1 MPRRE
6 DASFGRVGSWLYNHT
21 RKINK
26 IATLTDIQKLR
37 LEVGDVDVSFP
48 ILDDTS
54 YEYFLEK
61 HSNNLNRAGLD
72 AARAILFQ
80 LSTRNSETVDVF
92 SVKNTSAE
100 SYRQALLLYI
110 KDPNLNPLYKNLKG
124 YVGGVS
130 ISDMDANNANL
141 DNNIIQSPSDSGE
154 LVNTSFFTYTWRS

>member
-1 MPRRE
+1 M
-6 DASFGRVGSWLYNHT
+6 A
-21 RKINK
+21 
-26 IATLTDIQKLR
+26 LTDIQKLR
-37 LEVGDVDVSFP
+37 LEVGDVDISFP

-110 KDPNLNPLYKNLKG
+110 KDPNLNPLYKNLQG
-124 YVGGVS
+124 YFGGVS
-130 ISDMDANNANL
+130 ISDMEANVANP
-141 DNNIIQSPSDSGE
+141 DNNIVENPGKTDSLYQTGP
-154 LVNTSFFTYTWRS
+154 FTLGWRF

>member
-1 MPRRE
+1 M
-6 DASFGRVGSWLYNHT
+6 A
-21 RKINK
+21 
-26 IATLTDIQKLR
+26 LTDIQKLR
-37 LEVGDVDVSFP
+37 VEVGDTDVSFP
-48 ILDDTS
+48 FLDDTS

-100 SYRQALLLYI
+100 AYRQALLLYI
-110 KDPNLNPLYKNLKG
+110 KDPNLNPLYQNLKG
-124 YVGGVS
+124 YVGGIS
-130 ISDMDANNANL
+130 ISDMDANNTNL

-154 LVNTSFFTYTWRS
+154 LVNTSFFTYAWRG

>member
-1 MPRRE
+1 M
-6 DASFGRVGSWLYNHT
+6 A
-21 RKINK
+21 
-26 IATLTDIQKLR
+26 LTDIQKLR

-92 SVKNTSAE
+92 SVKNNSAE

-130 ISDMDANNANL
+130 LSDMEANNADL
-141 DNNIIQSPSDSGE
+141 DNNIVENPCKTDALFTTGP
-154 LVNTSFFTYTWRS
+154 FTYGWRI

>member
-1 MPRRE
+1 M
-6 DASFGRVGSWLYNHT
+6 
-21 RKINK
+21 
-26 IATLTDIQKLR
+26 ATLTDIQKLR

-124 YVGGVS
+124 YFGGVS
-130 ISDMDANNANL
+130 ISDMEANVANR
-141 DNNIIQSPSDSGE
+141 DNNIVENPGKTDALFTTGP
-154 LVNTSFFTYTWRS
+154 FTYGWRS

>member
-1 MPRRE
+1 M
-6 DASFGRVGSWLYNHT
+6 
-21 RKINK
+21 
-26 IATLTDIQKLR
+26 ATLTNIQKLR

-100 SYRQALLLYI
+100 AYRQALLLYI
-110 KDPNLNPLYKNLKG
+110 KDPNLNPLYQNLKG

-141 DNNIIQSPSDSGE
+141 DNNIVQSPSDSGE

>member
-1 MPRRE
+1 M
-6 DASFGRVGSWLYNHT
+6 A
-21 RKINK
+21 
-26 IATLTDIQKLR
+26 LTNIQKLCV
-37 LEVGDVDVSFP
+37 EVGDTDVSFP

-124 YVGGVS
+124 YFGGVS
-130 ISDMDANNANL
+130 ISDMEANVANP
-141 DNNIIQSPSDSGE
+141 DNNIVENPGKAESLYQTGP
-154 LVNTSFFTYTWRS
+154 FTAGWRF

>member
-1 MPRRE
+1 M
-6 DASFGRVGSWLYNHT
+6 A
-21 RKINK
+21 
-26 IATLTDIQKLR
+26 LTDIQKLR
-37 LEVGDVDVSFP
+37 VEVGDTDVSFP

-130 ISDMDANNANL
+130 ISNMEANNADL
-141 DNNIIQSPSDSGE
+141 DNNIVENPGKTESLYQTGP
-154 LVNTSFFTYTWRS
+154 FTVGWRF

>member
-1 MPRRE
+1 M
-6 DASFGRVGSWLYNHT
+6 A
-21 RKINK
+21 
-26 IATLTDIQKLR
+26 LTDIQKLR

-110 KDPNLNPLYKNLKG
+110 KDPNLNPLYKNLQG
-124 YVGGVS
+124 FFGGVS
-130 ISDMDANNANL
+130 ISDMEANNADL
-141 DNNIIQSPSDSGE
+141 ENNIVENPGKTESLYQTGP
-154 LVNTSFFTYTWRS
+154 FTVGWRF

>member
-1 MPRRE
+1 M
-6 DASFGRVGSWLYNHT
+6 A
-21 RKINK
+21 
-26 IATLTDIQKLR
+26 LTDIQKLR
-37 LEVGDVDVSFP
+37 LEVGDVDISFP

-54 YEYFLEK
+54 YEYFLQK

-80 LSTRNSETVDVF
+80 ISTRNSETVDVF

-110 KDPNLNPLYKNLKG
+110 KDPTLNPLYQNLKG

>member
-1 MPRRE
+1 M
-6 DASFGRVGSWLYNHT
+6 A
-21 RKINK
+21 
-26 IATLTDIQKLR
+26 LTDIQKLR
-37 LEVGDVDVSFP
+37 VEVGDTDVSFP

-80 LSTRNSETVDVF
+80 LSTRNSETIDVF

-110 KDPNLNPLYKNLKG
+110 KDPNLNPLYKNLQG
-124 YVGGVS
+124 FFGGVS

-154 LVNTSFFTYTWRS
+154 LVNTSFFTYTWRG

>member
-1 MPRRE
+1 M
-6 DASFGRVGSWLYNHT
+6 A
-21 RKINK
+21 
-26 IATLTDIQKLR
+26 LTDIQKLR
-37 LEVGDVDVSFP
+37 VEVGDTDVSFP

-110 KDPNLNPLYKNLKG
+110 KDPTLNPLYQNLKG

-130 ISDMDANNANL
+130 ISDMEANNANC
-141 DNNIIQSPSDSGE
+141 DNNIVG
-154 LVNTSFFTYTWRS
+154 WRF

>member
-1 MPRRE
+1 M
-6 DASFGRVGSWLYNHT
+6 A
-21 RKINK
+21 
-26 IATLTDIQKLR
+26 LTDIQKLR
-37 LEVGDVDVSFP
+37 VEVGDVDVSFP

-61 HSNNLNRAGLD
+61 NSNNLNRAGLD

-110 KDPNLNPLYKNLKG
+110 KDTNLNTLYKNLKG

-130 ISDMDANNANL
+130 LLVIADNNVNL

>member
-1 MPRRE
+1 M
-6 DASFGRVGSWLYNHT
+6 A
-21 RKINK
+21 
-26 IATLTDIQKLR
+26 LTDIQKLR

-130 ISDMDANNANL
+130 ISDMEANNADLN
-141 DNNIIQSPSDSGE
+141 NNIVENPGKTESLYQTGPFNVG
-154 LVNTSFFTYTWRS
+154 WRF

>member
-1 MPRRE
+1 M
-6 DASFGRVGSWLYNHT
+6 A
-21 RKINK
+21 
-26 IATLTDIQKLR
+26 LTDIQKLR
-37 LEVGDVDVSFP
+37 VEVGDVDVSFP

-100 SYRQALLLYI
+100 AYRQALLL
-110 KDPNLNPLYKNLKG
+110 
-124 YVGGVS
+124 
-130 ISDMDANNANL
+130 
-141 DNNIIQSPSDSGE
+141 
-154 LVNTSFFTYTWRS
+154 

>member
-1 MPRRE
+1 M
-6 DASFGRVGSWLYNHT
+6 A
-21 RKINK
+21 
-26 IATLTDIQKLR
+26 LTDIQKLR
-37 LEVGDVDVSFP
+37 VEVGDTDVSFP

-54 YEYFLEK
+54 YEYFLQK

-80 LSTRNSETVDVF
+80 ISTRNSETVDVF

-110 KDPNLNPLYKNLKG
+110 KDPTLNPLYQNLKG

>member
-1 MPRRE
+1 M
-6 DASFGRVGSWLYNHT
+6 A
-21 RKINK
+21 
-26 IATLTDIQKLR
+26 LTNIQKLR
-37 LEVGDVDVSFP
+37 VEVGDTDVSFP

-80 LSTRNSETVDVF
+80 ISTRNSETVDVF

-110 KDPNLNPLYKNLKG
+110 KEPTLNPLYQNLKG